1 MLPDQR
7 YLPISWL
14 HHSGR
19 SWCCVL
25 GRPCR
30 SRPEGRLRNY
40 LSPLAEAREIAPK
53 GFGSFAVSPI
63 PIGTIVAAFG
73 GTTLNRI
80 NFETYPLEQRS
91 RSIQIDVNQFVLGPE
106 LRESGDSIN
115 HSCLPNC
122 GMRNATQLIAMGPIA
137 VGEELTYDYAMSDT
151 SDYDEFECAC
161 GSDRCRRQITG
172 DDWKLPELQS
182 RYQNMFSPYVQR
194 KIQAAQ
200 LARVLTKR
208 DVENLMNNYDDN
220 PQQAL
225 THALRIVTG
234 MHNASWKTL
243 IDLRFTDTQQSEL
256 LQTLDQQSLD
266 QLVRQLNEGRT
277 L

>member
-1 MLPDQR
+1 M
-7 YLPISWL
+7 Y
-14 HHSGR
+14 SGGHA
-19 SWCCVL
+19 
-25 GRPCR
+25 GRDR
-30 SRPEGRLRNY
+30 RVDVRNY
-40 LSPLAEAREIAPK
+40 LSPLAEAREIPPK

-73 GTTLNRI
+73 GTIVNRV

-91 RSIQIDVNQFVLGPE
+91 RSIQIDVNQFVVGPE
-106 LRESGDSIN
+106 LREPGDSIN

-161 GSDRCRRQITG
+161 GSDRCRRQVTG
-172 DDWKLPELQS
+172 DDWRLPELQS

-194 KIQAAQ
+194 KIDA
-200 LARVLTKR
+200 ARVARPLSKR
-208 DVENLMNNYDDN
+208 DAENLMNSYDIN

-225 THALRIVTG
+225 TKALRIATG
-234 MHNASWKTL
+234 MPNASWKTL
-243 IDLRFTDTQQSEL
+243 IDLCFTDTQQSEL